1 MEFKIVF
8 EKQNPVMKRRE
19 LLAEI
24 MYDKVTPSKA
34 HVQEHIAAR
43 LSVNP
48 ENVEVSKILS
58 EHGKSKGKAWIK
70 IWEEKKVPLYSQA
83 KSEVKTE
90 AAKETKAEP
99 AKAEE
104 KK

>member
-1 MEFKIVF
+1 VIFMEFKIIS

-24 MYDKVTPSKA
+24 EYDRVTPSKA
-34 HVQEHIAAR
+34 HVQEHVAAK

-58 EHGKSKGKAWIK
+58 EHGKPKGKAWIN
-70 IWEEKKVPLYSQA
+70 IWESKKVPLYSQA
-83 KSEVKTE
+83 K
-90 AAKETKAEP
+90 AAAEP